1 MRPFPQSKN
10 HVYILLAEDYVSKWV
25 EAISCVKN
33 DAVTV
38 SRFLKKNILTHFG
51 TPRAI
56 ISDEGLH
63 FVNHIITKVLAK
75 YNIRHKID
83 TAYHPQRN
91 SQAEVSNREIKK
103 ILEKL
108 VKHSC
113 KDWVDHLDSA
123 LWAYRTAYKTPIGMS
138 PYGIVFRKACHLPL
152 ELKHKAL

>member
-63 FVNHIITKVLAK
+63 FVNHIITK
-75 YNIRHKID
+75 
-83 TAYHPQRN
+83 
-91 SQAEVSNREIKK
+91 
-103 ILEKL
+103 
-108 VKHSC
+108 
-113 KDWVDHLDSA
+113 DWVDHLDSA